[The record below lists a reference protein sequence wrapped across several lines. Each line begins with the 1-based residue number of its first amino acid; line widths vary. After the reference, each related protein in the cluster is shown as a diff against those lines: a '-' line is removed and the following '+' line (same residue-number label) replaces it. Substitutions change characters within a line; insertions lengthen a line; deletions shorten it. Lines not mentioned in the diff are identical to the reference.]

1 MILNNIKELNLPSKR
16 DEQFTKISF
25 EKFFSSEFKYLD
37 NYEFDIMGL
46 KTIKDTKVYES
57 GLFHITNNFDNEQ
70 KIITINTNILEP
82 IFIIHKLNDDDTFY
96 TNSLRIEVKKGIKAT
111 FVEVFINKSKN
122 SAYSVNRSIHLEE
135 DAQLEYAKI
144 QDISEGNFLVLNT
157 DINQEENSNL
167 KITNFEY
174 GNGFIVNTF
183 LNNMNEKKAV
193 YSLNG
198 LIKSQDESNTSNL
211 IKTIHNNSNTLSDVN
226 YKHSL
231 KDKARA
237 VFKVKSIVEKTA
249 PFSKAYQNTNTILLS
264 NDAVIFAQ
272 PHLEILIDELE
283 ASHGATTG
291 TLDDEQLLYLQSRG
305 ISKDKAY
312 EMLLDAFEGKIY
324 DNIDDEQI
332 KEFVLEYK
340 RTNYV

>member
-1 MILNNIKELNLPSKR
+1 MILNNIDKLNLPSKR
-16 DEQFTKISF
+16 DEEFLKINF
-25 EKFFSSEFKYLD
+25 EDFFSSEFKYIE
-37 NYEFDIMGL
+37 NYELDIMGL
-46 KTIKDTKVYES
+46 ESIVDSKSYES
-57 GLFHITNNFDNEQ
+57 GLFHITNNFDNKQ

-82 IFIIHKLNDDDTFY
+82 IFIIHKIKDDDTFY
-96 TNSLRIEVKKGIKAT
+96 TNSLKIEVKKGIKAT
-111 FVEVFINKSKN
+111 FVELFVNKSKN
-122 SAYSVNRSIHLEE
+122 SAYTINRTIHLEE
-135 DAQLEYAKI
+135 GAQLEYAKI
-144 QDISEGNFLVLNT
+144 QDINEGNFLLTNT
-157 DINQEENSNL
+157 DINQEKKSNL

-183 LNNMNEKKAV
+183 LNNMNNQDAN

-198 LIKSQDESNTSNL
+198 LVKSKDSSKISNL
-211 IKTIHNNSNTLSDVN
+211 IKTIHNNSNTLSDIN

-231 KDKARA
+231 KDKSRA

-249 PFSKAYQNTNTILLS
+249 PFSKAFQNTNTILLS

-332 KEFVLEYK
+332 KEFIVDYK

>member
-96 TNSLRIEVKKGIKAT
+96 TNSLKIEVKKGIKAT

-211 IKTIHNNSNTLSDVN
+211 IKTIHNNSNTLSDIN

-305 ISKDKAY
+305 ISKNKAY

>member
-1 MILNNIKELNLPSKR
+1 MILNNIEELNLPSKK
-16 DEQFTKISF
+16 DEEFNKINF
-25 EKFFSSEFKYLD
+25 EDFFSSEFKYID
-37 NYEFDIMGL
+37 TYEFDIMGL
-46 KTIKDTKVYES
+46 ESYIDTKTYES
-57 GLFHITNNFDNEQ
+57 GLFNITNNFNNEQ
-70 KIITINTNILEP
+70 KIITINRNILEP
-82 IFIIHKLNDDDTFY
+82 IFIIHKINEDNTFF
-96 TNSLRIEVKKGIKAT
+96 TNSLKIEVKKGIKAT
-111 FVEVFINKSKN
+111 FVEVFVNNSTN
-122 SAYSVNRSIHLEE
+122 SAYSVNRTIHLEE

-144 QDISEGNFLVLNT
+144 QDINEGNFLLLNT
-157 DINQEENSNL
+157 NINQEKNSNL
-167 KITNFEY
+167 KISNFEY

-183 LNNMNEKKAV
+183 LNNINNEEV
-193 YSLNG
+193 IYNLNG
-198 LIKSQDESNTSNL
+198 LVKSKDSSNTSNL
-211 IKTIHNNSNTLSDVN
+211 IKTIHNNSHTFSDVN

-237 VFKVKSIVEKTA
+237 VFKVKSIVNKNA

-312 EMLLDAFEGKIY
+312 SMLLDAFEAKIY
-324 DNIDDEQI
+324 NNIQDEQI
-332 KEFVLEYK
+332 KEFILDYK
-340 RTNYV
+340 RNNYV

>member
-57 GLFHITNNFDNEQ
+57 GLFHITNNFHNEQ

-96 TNSLRIEVKKGIKAT
+96 TNSLKIEVKKGIKAT

-122 SAYSVNRSIHLEE
+122 SAYSVNRTIHLEE

>member
-1 MILNNIKELNLPSKR
+1 MILNNIKELNLPSKK

-82 IFIIHKLNDDDTFY
+82 IFIIHKLNDDNTFY